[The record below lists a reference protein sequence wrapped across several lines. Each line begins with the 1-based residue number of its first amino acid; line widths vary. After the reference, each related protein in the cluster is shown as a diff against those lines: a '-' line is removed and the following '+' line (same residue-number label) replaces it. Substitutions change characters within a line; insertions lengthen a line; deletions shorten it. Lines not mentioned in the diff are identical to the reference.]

1 VDDLPDQLLGLI
13 EGSLSGNSKG
23 RKDCLGLSY
32 PGVAPKHTHGLDV
45 RAVVVRSVY
54 QYLLKDSVYI
64 IEIAVY
70 REWGGYSTTG
80 EPRILSSVSMFH
92 PVWDDQMSS
101 IENTTGE
108 RKWDPELHC
117 FFGDDQSGGGI
128 RKFMED
134 VAFIQHLLSGAA
146 RCKEPRSVLCSYEG
160 MDHIAEGA

>member
-1 VDDLPDQLLGLI
+1 
-13 EGSLSGNSKG
+13 
-23 RKDCLGLSY
+23 LSY

-92 PVWDDQMSS
+92 PVWDYQMSS

-108 RKWDPELHC
+108 RKWDPALLFRRRSEWRRNSEVYGRC
-117 FFGDDQSGGGI
+117 GI
-128 RKFMED
+128 YSAPTKW
-134 VAFIQHLLSGAA
+134 
-146 RCKEPRSVLCSYEG
+146 CS
-160 MDHIAEGA
+160 